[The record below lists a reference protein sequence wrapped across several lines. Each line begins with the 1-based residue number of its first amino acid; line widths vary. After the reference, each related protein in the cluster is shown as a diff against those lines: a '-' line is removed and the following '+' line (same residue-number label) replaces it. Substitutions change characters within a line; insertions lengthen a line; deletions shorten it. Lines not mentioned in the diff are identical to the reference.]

1 MMTEP
6 LWKQL
11 VSAELKAARTAARG
25 GTAPCDP
32 PAPSGERPN
41 HFAIHRPSKSELE
54 QELRKSLRRRK
65 DDVDRVGGSMLVQ
78 TGHTAFQE
86 YLAAREKRRKR
97 SLQSCHRFRLYERP
111 RHAKPKDTGAFVP
124 PASARIEND
133 RNLTDGARRCARK
146 IMELAYR
153 SNRDSRRLNVT
164 VTYLAQAL
172 GRCCRSVQR
181 YLRLLEREGYVQV
194 QVVASERA
202 RMCCGL
208 VVELLAP
215 LFPRH
220 HRQKWPEKPG
230 NPDATQES
238 QNESKY
244 FKIGRLSVRIG
255 KNGLIPVV
263 HWAERCRDGVH
274 RAFLP
279 ELREL
284 LRTIPPIAT
293 V

>member
-1 MMTEP
+1 MP
-6 LWKQL
+6 RFRNSLL
-11 VSAELKAARTAARG
+11 RVRRAGS
-25 GTAPCDP
+25 APC
-32 PAPSGERPN
+32 RRCH
-41 HFAIHRPSKSELE
+41 HFS
-54 QELRKSLRRRK
+54 
-65 DDVDRVGGSMLVQ
+65 
-78 TGHTAFQE
+78 
-86 YLAAREKRRKR
+86 
-97 SLQSCHRFRLYERP
+97 LYERP

-124 PASARIEND
+124 QASAVIEND

-153 SNRDSRRLNVT
+153 SNRDTRTLAVT
-164 VTYLAQAL
+164 VTYLAKAL
-172 GRCCRSVQR
+172 GKCCRSVQR
-181 YLRLLEREGYVQV
+181 YLRLLEREGYMQV
-194 QVVASERA
+194 QVVTSERA

-208 VVELLAP
+208 VIELLGP

-230 NPDATQES
+230 NPDATQKS

-255 KNGLIPVV
+255 KKGLVPVV

-293 V
+293 A

>member
-11 VSAELKAARTAARG
+11 VSAELKAARIAACG
-25 GTAPCDP
+25 GPAPCDP
-32 PAPSGERPN
+32 PGLAGERPN
-41 HFAIHRPSKSELE
+41 HFGIHRASEAEMMESL
-54 QELRKSLRRRK
+54 LPTLRRAHASIGGA
-65 DDVDRVGGSMLVQ
+65 VQEAVGNTDWQ
-78 TGHTAFQE
+78 DF
-86 YLAAREKRRKR
+86 LAAREQRRKR
-97 SLQSCHRFRLYERP
+97 SLQSCHRFSLYERP

-124 PASARIEND
+124 QASAVIEND

-153 SNRDSRRLNVT
+153 SNRDTRTLAVT
-164 VTYLAQAL
+164 VTYLAKAL
-172 GRCCRSVQR
+172 GKCCRSVQR

-194 QVVASERA
+194 QVVTSERA

-208 VVELLAP
+208 VVELLDP

-220 HRQKWPEKPG
+220 HRKKWPEKPG
-230 NPDATQES
+230 NPDATQKS

-244 FKIGRLSVRIG
+244 FKIGRLRVRIG
-255 KNGLIPVV
+255 EKGPIPVM
-263 HWAERCRDGVH
+263 HWAERCMDGVH

>member
-11 VSAELKAARTAARG
+11 VSAELKAARIAARG
-25 GTAPCDP
+25 GPAPCDP
-32 PAPSGERPN
+32 PGPAGERPN
-41 HFAIHRPSKSELE
+41 HFGIHRQSEAEMMESL
-54 QELRKSLRRRK
+54 LPTLRRAHASIGGA
-65 DDVDRVGGSMLVQ
+65 VQEAVGNTDWQ
-78 TGHTAFQE
+78 DF
-86 YLAAREKRRKR
+86 LAAREQRRKR
-97 SLQSCHRFRLYERP
+97 SLQSCHRFSLYERP
-111 RHAKPKDTGAFVP
+111 RHAKPTDTGAFVP
-124 PASARIEND
+124 QASAVIEND

-153 SNRDSRRLNVT
+153 SNRDTRTLAVT
-164 VTYLAQAL
+164 VTYLAKAL
-172 GRCCRSVQR
+172 GKCCRSVQR

-194 QVVASERA
+194 QVVASERS

-208 VVELLAP
+208 VVELLDP

-220 HRQKWPEKPG
+220 HRKKWPEKPG

-244 FKIGRLSVRIG
+244 YKIGRLSVRIG
-255 KNGLIPVV
+255 EKGLIPVV
-263 HWAERCRDGVH
+263 HWAQRCMDGVH

-279 ELREL
+279 ALREL

>member
-1 MMTEP
+1 VKRLIALICADFLLSQEKITVTRFDYSNELLSESEMMDRALKGLRAGQIAMGGP
-6 LWKQL
+6 LPFRET
-11 VSAELKAARTAARG
+11 VGNVEY
-25 GTAPCDP
+25 
-32 PAPSGERPN
+32 
-41 HFAIHRPSKSELE
+41 
-54 QELRKSLRRRK
+54 QE
-65 DDVDRVGGSMLVQ
+65 
-78 TGHTAFQE
+78 F
-86 YLAAREKRRKR
+86 LAAREKRRKR
-97 SLQSCHRFRLYERP
+97 SLQSCHRFSLYERP

-124 PASARIEND
+124 QASAVIEND

-153 SNRDSRRLNVT
+153 SNRDTRTLAVT
-164 VTYLAQAL
+164 VTYLAKAL
-172 GRCCRSVQR
+172 GKCCRSVQR

-194 QVVASERA
+194 QVVTSERA

-208 VVELLAP
+208 AIELLGP

-238 QNESKY
+238 ENESKY

-255 KNGLIPVV
+255 KKSLVPVV